1 MNGGGAFAIV
11 FLMVLVVLGAGF
23 LFNED
28 IENKEKQAIAREVE
42 IQMVE
47 TNKDLAS
54 QKTALEE
61 ENRRLAADVQRLTQ
75 ELEAARQT
83 NTTLSTDLEAANTA
97 RNICS
102 GELSS
107 SRGEN
112 AALKTQLVTVTEERQ
127 ACDTQLELEASAN
140 ADLAAR
146 YVAIEQELEKA
157 RAQIA
162 ELQSTPIPV
171 TGDCPLDSGAPG
183 STTPLLPA
191 SQEYFAWPVIAIIAM
206 ALFGAA
212 ALFTWQGRGA
222 KTRRTYA
229 AEDDSPTY
237 VKMTRSEA
245 RRYAQARRKR

>member
-42 IQMVE
+42 IQIVE

-54 QKTALEE
+54 QKIALEE
-61 ENRRLAADVQRLTQ
+61 ENRRLQTEVQRLTQ

-83 NTTLSTDLEAANTA
+83 NTTLSTDLKAANTA

-102 GELSS
+102 GELST

-112 AALKTQLVTVTEERQ
+112 AALNTQLVTVTEERQ

-146 YVAIEQELEKA
+146 YVAKEQELEKA
-157 RAQIA
+157 RAQMA
-162 ELQSTPIPV
+162 EMQSTPIPV
-171 TGDCPLDSGAPG
+171 SGDCPLNGGASGS
-183 STTPLLPA
+183 STPVLPA
-191 SQEYFAWPVIAIIAM
+191 NQEYFTWPTIAISGM

-212 ALFTWQGRGA
+212 ALFTWQGRRA
-222 KTRRTYA
+222 QTRRTYA
-229 AEDDSPTY
+229 AEDDGPTY
-237 VKMTRSEA
+237 VRMTRGEA
-245 RRYAQARRKR
+245 RRYAQAKRRR